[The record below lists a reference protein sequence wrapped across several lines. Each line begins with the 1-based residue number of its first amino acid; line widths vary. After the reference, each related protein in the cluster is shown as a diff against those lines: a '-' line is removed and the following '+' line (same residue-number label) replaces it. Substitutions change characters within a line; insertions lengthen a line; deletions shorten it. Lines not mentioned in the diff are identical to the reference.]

1 MPMADSAVMGFSL
14 LALTPVK
21 LISPGRK
28 SRALLSKLMTRV
40 TDRRPQRASQ
50 KKDSASAFRLSPAL
64 NVRDSVSSGFLA
76 GANRAIYI
84 SIDPGPPRH
93 LSLISFRTSRD
104 VAFWPHTSNFHAKM
118 SLRKKNTP
126 HSTKTKF
133 KNQPKCELTGGLAEF
148 FVYQNRRR
156 MFLATD
162 APEFSERLIL
172 WQSIDFSSPLLRP
185 SIGWLIYTQRPG
197 SKRTIVAGSYCA
209 IWFAY
214 NFHLRV
220 GFEGPITTPI
230 SKS

>member
-1 MPMADSAVMGFSL
+1 MGFSL

-50 KKDSASAFRLSPAL
+50 KRILPPLFGFSPAL

-118 SLRKKNTP
+118 SLREKNTP
-126 HSTKTKF
+126 HIPRKRNSKTSL
-133 KNQPKCELTGGLAEF
+133 NVSLPAGQQNSLCIRIAEGCF
-148 FVYQNRRR
+148 
-156 MFLATD
+156 
-162 APEFSERLIL
+162 
-172 WQSIDFSSPLLRP
+172 
-185 SIGWLIYTQRPG
+185 
-197 SKRTIVAGSYCA
+197 
-209 IWFAY
+209 
-214 NFHLRV
+214 
-220 GFEGPITTPI
+220 
-230 SKS
+230 